1 MKRIILIG
9 FVFLAQFSFGQTS
22 FNNFKNE
29 DLDKSKFSDKQS
41 VTLLSNS
48 TFEPSTT
55 IELKDFDDVKVF
67 DKLNVTLV
75 ASTEN
80 KAVITGSS
88 QSKVEVVNKN
98 GLLKIRMPLTKIM
111 SGDEA
116 KVTLYFKRIQSID
129 ANEGSSVTCADIFK
143 QTSITLGTQEG
154 AKITAVLEVEKA
166 TIKAYSGGIIKI
178 IGKAVTQSVL
188 INSGGVLEAGDLET
202 SQTTVSLSAGGSADV
217 RASSLV
223 DAKIKAGG
231 TIFIYGKPKEIKQ
244 ETFMG
249 GTIVQK

>member
-9 FVFLAQFSFGQTS
+9 FVFISQLTFSQTS
-22 FNNFKNE
+22 
-29 DLDKSKFSDKQS
+29 
-41 VTLLSNS
+41 
-48 TFEPSTT
+48 
-55 IELKDFDDVKVF
+55 IELKDFDEVKTF

-80 KAVITGSS
+80 KAVITGTS

-116 KVTLYFKRIQSID
+116 KVTLYFKKIQSID
-129 ANEGSSVTCADIFK
+129 ANEGSSVFCADIFK
-143 QTSITLGTQEG
+143 QTTLNVSTQEG
-154 AKITAVLEVEKA
+154 AKITVVLDVEKA
-166 TIKAYSGGIIKI
+166 TIKAYSGGIIKV

-188 INSGGVLEAGDLET
+188 INSGGIVEAGDLET
-202 SQTTVSLSAGGSADV
+202 SQTTVSLSAGGNADV

-223 DAKIKAGG
+223 DAKVKAGG
-231 TIFIYGKPKEIKQ
+231 TVTIYGKPKEIRQ

-249 GTIVQK
+249 GTIVQKD